1 MGDEEYVDTIMNID
15 VLLMQVQSDMQINN
29 NAKAMVRL
37 REARSM
43 IADMQEL
50 ENDLDALNLIK

>member
-29 NAKAMVRL
+29 NSKAMVRL

-43 IADMQEL
+43 IADMHESGS
-50 ENDLDALNLIK
+50 DLDALNLIK

>member
-1 MGDEEYVDTIMNID
+1 MNID

-29 NAKAMVRL
+29 NSKAMVRL

-43 IADMQEL
+43 IADMHESGS
-50 ENDLDALNLIK
+50 DLDALNLIK